1 MDSEEFHNHLINAQT
16 VTLGDSD
23 MGDHAVALCAEHIL
37 HFHSIDY
44 REGLPGAH
52 FIALV
57 DSQGDY
63 QARHWREQ
71 KA

>member
-1 MDSEEFHNHLINAQT
+1 MGSEEFHNHLIDAQT

-44 REGLPGAH
+44 RERLPGANL
-52 FIALV
+52 ISLING
-57 DSQGDY
+57 QGDH
-63 QARHWREQ
+63 QARHW
-71 KA
+71 